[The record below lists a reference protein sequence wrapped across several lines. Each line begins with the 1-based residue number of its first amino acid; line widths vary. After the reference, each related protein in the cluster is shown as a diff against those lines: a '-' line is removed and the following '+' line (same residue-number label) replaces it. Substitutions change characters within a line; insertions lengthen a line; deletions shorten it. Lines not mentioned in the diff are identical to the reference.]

1 MSKIIS
7 NTIRVNPVNSFSLE
21 GDKNL
26 FDKIVA
32 DQEKY
37 AGLLRPARNWDLEI
51 GGHAGGEYFYSQQ
64 KGETIEVDAYSDD
77 RYYENFSS
85 LQKML
90 EPFVGSTGLQIINK
104 DVIQEYYIYL
114 KGIDHLGILSNY
126 FESNGEMK
134 SQADGLLIT
143 DLGSIID
150 VNVIS
155 AFLDPIAERYSIL
168 EVGGGYGR
176 LAEVFL
182 NMYRE
187 KSIKYVLID
196 AVPASLMYSYLY
208 LSKNFPN
215 LRIGFYYNNDPFDMD
230 LFDCYI
236 MPAWHFDVSEH
247 AGTFDCC
254 INIQSMQ
261 EMNQY
266 HIDYYLNLFNHMLK
280 DGSGI
285 AYLSNEKDYIFQGE
299 WNYPVNWKLL
309 LKTRTPRSWTRN
321 SPTEVFLKGAG
332 SFERENL
339 LVDFI
344 YSLQLKEFDRNA
356 DQSKIISSLQLHL
369 QNGQQETSGLQMEL
383 QKNQQVTSDLQL
395 ELQTS
400 REEISS
406 VQLELQKSQQE
417 VSNLSSILSR
427 MPLASENLTIEKA
440 EESIRVLNEYYRSKE
455 LSEVILL
462 FENISKINAHVVA
475 ASLYL
480 RHGRYRRALLHLI
493 RVGMMDLPIL
503 FSIQTLRIMV
513 KSLIVRLRRNQ
524 SVNR

>member
-7 NTIRVNPVNSFSLE
+7 NTIRVNPANTFSVQ
-21 GDKNL
+21 GDKNI

-32 DQEKY
+32 DQEKH
-37 AGLLRPARNWDLEI
+37 AGLLRPAKNWDLEM
-51 GGHAGGEYFYSQQ
+51 GGHAGGEYFHSQQ
-64 KGETIEVDAYSDD
+64 RGETIEVDAYSED

-90 EPFVGSTGLQIINK
+90 EPFVGSTGLQSITK
-104 DVIQEYYIYL
+104 DVIQEYYTYL
-114 KGIDHLGILSNY
+114 KGIDHLDILSNY
-126 FESNGEMK
+126 FEPNGEVK
-134 SQADGLLIT
+134 KQADGLIST
-143 DLGSIID
+143 DLGSMVDINI
-150 VNVIS
+150 IS
-155 AFLDPIAERYSIL
+155 AFLDPSAERYYIL

-187 KSIKYVLID
+187 KSIRYVLVD

-208 LSKNFPN
+208 LSQNFPAM
-215 LRIGFYYNNDPFDMD
+215 RIGFYYNEDPFDMD

-236 MPAWHFDVSEH
+236 IPAWHFDVSAH
-247 AGTFDCC
+247 AGSFDCC

-266 HIDYYLNLFNHMLK
+266 HIDYYLNLFNNILK
-280 DGSGI
+280 DGSGV

-299 WNYPVNWKLL
+299 WNYPGNWRLL

-332 SFERENL
+332 SFERENQW
-339 LVDFI
+339 VDFM

-356 DQSKIISSLQLHL
+356 DQYKIIS
-369 QNGQQETSGLQMEL
+369 N
-383 QKNQQVTSDLQL
+383 LQL
-395 ELQTS
+395 ELQKSQEEIFSLQLELQQNQQQTS
-400 REEISS
+400 GSQLELQKSVEEISS
-406 VQLELQKSQQE
+406 LQVELQKSQQE
-417 VSNLSSILSR
+417 VSNLYSILLR
-427 MPLASENLTIEKA
+427 MPLASEDLTIEKT

-455 LSEVILL
+455 LSDLILL
-462 FENISKINAHVVA
+462 FGNISKINAHLVA

-480 RHGRYRRALLHLI
+480 RQGRYRRALSHLI
-493 RVGMMDLPIL
+493 RVAMMDPPIL
-503 FSIQTLRIMV
+503 FSIQTLRLIG
-513 KSLIVRLRRNQ
+513 KSLIFRLGRNQ
-524 SVNR
+524 RVNR